1 MIGSQLGPYQI
12 IEQVGA
18 GDPRQLMEQI
28 RPRMQQALENVRLSL
43 EAVKAVLTKEQW
55 DRLPERLRNLGN
67 QPRQG
72 GVRRPGGD
80 V

>member
-1 MIGSQLGPYQI
+1 
-12 IEQVGA
+12 
-18 GDPRQLMEQI
+18 
-28 RPRMQQALENVRLSL
+28 MQEALENVRLSL

-67 QPRQG
+67 QQRQGG

-80 V
+80 A